1 MFGKDWQR
9 TAVKTLIAAAIA
21 ACLLLGLVA
30 CGGKST
36 LPASDSSSS
45 RSAERNLPPENAIA
59 EVSPPAAIQE
69 LHQVLDIHQPQVK
82 ILNPQPGQVLQDD
95 SASVEVQVQ
104 DLPIFKDEKLGLGPH
119 LHIILDNTLD
129 RDIYDLTQ
137 PLILSDLSPGT
148 HTLRVF
154 ASRPWHESFKN
165 EGAYAQTT
173 FHIFTPTP
181 NNTPNPTLPLLTY
194 SRPTGTYGAEPVMLD
209 FYLTNAPLHFVA
221 QENAE
226 DDIIDWRIRCTIDGQ
241 SFVLDR
247 WHPLYLTGLK
257 PGKNWVKLEFLD
269 EFGNPIE
276 NVFNTTARTIVYEPG
291 GNDTLSQLVTGKL
304 SATAARRIV
313 DPNFIESLAPEA
325 DTTPPEEQ
333 IPSVPETVDNTQPAE
348 ETITPEA
355 ESLPA
360 EEEAVPAGE
369 PTEIPETE
377 SLPAEEET
385 VPAGESTE
393 IPETESL
400 PAEVEAVPAGES
412 TEIPE
417 TESLPAE
424 EETVPTGE
432 STEIPETESLP
443 AEEETVPAGEPT
455 EIPETES
462 LPAGAEA
469 VPPIAPAEERE
480 QPKTAPSGAIPFPL
494 DGESRPDNE
503 FSEPGE
509 AEEKAIPESEPLPV
523 EEAPILIDE
532 FPQFTAPEESIPE
545 SEPLPVEEAPIP
557 TDEFPQFTAPGES
570 IPEPEPL
577 PVEEVPISTDELPEA
592 VEQEET
598 AVPDK
603 EAAPIEEDVAV
614 PESAPIEASK
624 TGVIQTLTQGVHQF
638 LGRFLGGRKDATVE
652 QEETAV
658 PGRGAAPVEEDVATP
673 ESALIEETAVPERG
687 AAPIEEDVATP
698 ESAPI
703 EASKTGV
710 IQTLT
715 QGVHQFFGRFLG
727 ETIVPDA
734 PAPDSAAE
742 LETETDADGEDDSE
756 ADVL

>member
-377 SLPAEEET
+377 SLPA
-385 VPAGESTE
+385 
-393 IPETESL
+393 
-400 PAEVEAVPAGES
+400 
-412 TEIPE
+412 
-417 TESLPAE
+417 
-424 EETVPTGE
+424 
-432 STEIPETESLP
+432 
-443 AEEETVPAGEPT
+443 
-455 EIPETES
+455 
-462 LPAGAEA
+462 GAEA